1 VCGWLCCWQGIL
13 ADKDSVIVD
22 LKHQVRNL
30 REDLNMA
37 KMDADRKSVAILTKV
52 RLYSSNFVCL
62 YVQILSIKKLQCSG
76 HSLRNVE

>member
-1 VCGWLCCWQGIL
+1 MMMTMTTVYGWLCCWQGIL

-37 KMDADRKSVAILTKV
+37 NMDSDRKSVALLTKV
-52 RLYSSNFVCL
+52 RLYSSTFV
-62 YVQILSIKKLQCSG
+62 
-76 HSLRNVE
+76 

>member
-1 VCGWLCCWQGIL
+1 M
-13 ADKDSVIVD
+13 IVD

-52 RLYSSNFVCL
+52 FNFCVFICADIE
-62 YVQILSIKKLQCSG
+62 YKETSMFWTFTEKCRKSITRFTNNIEK
-76 HSLRNVE
+76 